1 MVMSGVAAA
10 ALAGGL
16 VTSLAFP
23 AAAVGAAGA
32 GRHGPRVLLGL
43 SDGSEEALDPATLT
57 VDGAGI
63 LRAFARAGRLE
74 ALGGVRAVE

>member
-23 AAAVGAAGA
+23 AAAAGAAGA
-32 GRHGPRVLLGL
+32 GRHGPRVLLVGTFH
-43 SDGSEEALDPATLT
+43 GVPGGYRGHPGRGQCGPPGRLDP
-57 VDGAGI
+57 
-63 LRAFARAGRLE
+63 GRP
-74 ALGGVRAVE
+74 G

>member
-23 AAAVGAAGA
+23 AAAAGAAGA
-32 GRHGPRVLLGL
+32 GRHGPRVLLVGTFHGVPGRYR
-43 SDGSEEALDPATLT
+43 SIQAAVNAARPGDW
-57 VDGAGI
+57 I
-63 LRAFARAGRLE
+63 LVAPG
-74 ALGGVRAVE
+74 